1 MDKVVEI
8 NRLHS
13 IIAAMAREHGISHAQ
28 VLNRLVDRA
37 IAVERGLE
45 PRAGEPGVEEEVC
58 RNLGVSLNEY
68 QTRADNPLSLNQREY
83 LELNSQPGRYTPR
96 MEEPDDRRT
105 DVRAPARG
113 DSIADPIGAPRM
125 FEEQPEPAW
134 QDGWEEPATS
144 GVDEFSGVEPKR
156 ESVYLRKKFQFNGGR
171 GHFAGFRN
179 A

>member
-45 PRAGEPGVEEEVC
+45 PPAGEPGVEEEVC

-83 LELNSQPGRYTPR
+83 LELNSQPGHSRPLL
-96 MEEPDDRRT
+96 EC
-105 DVRAPARG
+105 
-113 DSIADPIGAPRM
+113 
-125 FEEQPEPAW
+125 
-134 QDGWEEPATS
+134 
-144 GVDEFSGVEPKR
+144 
-156 ESVYLRKKFQFNGGR
+156 
-171 GHFAGFRN
+171 
-179 A
+179 